1 MWANTLTL
9 VLALI
14 LFCSFPAKG
23 GAAKCRE
30 LTWIPNLWG
39 EKKKEEKIH
48 AKKKQLH
55 AQDNIYIIRQFVYVY
70 GVAEILLLSGKNTK
84 YWPKPSLHG
93 LSLSKSLIKNHTT
106 LFGLGQ
112 VVKLDQTKLDS
123 TKPSTKYISC

>member
-14 LFCSFPAKG
+14 LFCSSPAKG

-30 LTWIPNLWG
+30 LTRIPNLW
-39 EKKKEEKIH
+39 EKKKK
-48 AKKKQLH
+48 KRKYTQKKQLH
-55 AQDNIYIIRQFVYVY
+55 VQDNIYIIRQFVYGY
-70 GVAEILLLSGKNTK
+70 GVAEISLLSGKNTK

-93 LSLSKSLIKNHTT
+93 LSLSKSLIKNHAT